1 MTDLNAPRI
10 MLALKEVQDRLPEY
24 WTDKSYPDSFN
35 QSPLPHRHFNHSLSH
50 AMKALGGLA
59 ALSDAMDHER
69 MVNRGYVDAEA
80 AQFQASA
87 GKWLADLVI
96 CAARMAD
103 QIDVDLDE
111 NVQHRINTL
120 IERWGGK

>member
-1 MTDLNAPRI
+1 MSEFNAPQI
-10 MLALKEVQDRLPEY
+10 MLGLKEVQDRLPQY
-24 WTDKSYPDSFN
+24 WTDQSYPDSFN
-35 QSPLPHRHFNHSLSH
+35 GAPLPHRHFNHAVTHS
-50 AMKALGGLA
+50 MKALGGLA

-69 MVNRGYVDAEA
+69 MQNRGYADPEAEA
-80 AQFQASA
+80 FAANA

-96 CAARMAD
+96 CAARMAE